1 MKKVLW
7 VIIVILSVIG
17 LLLGVNA
24 PILTT
29 YAYTYHDYFI
39 NYTDYEVSDFSA
51 YDIVLNKETFNL
63 TMNGESYIYFQYLF
77 DECRSTDKQLQLY
90 SNIDIGGVTINYS
103 YKNIKLD
110 CQANVW
116 NTYSTIIDWILT
128 DNVKELIKD
137 ALISDDTNSIR
148 IQLGLYDGSESSFKH
163 DIWNGVHAFF
173 RGVEMQ
179 YQINY
184 EFNSTYYFSNVLLDV
199 DLNPSLYSLNIDN
212 NYIDDNRINLTI
224 FYDSTDYYRFYNDD
238 PLYLIDRNRKKYA
251 INNGDE
257 RLTAYGIGTNGKLK
271 WEYNSFD
278 YDIIDGLTNHTYAR
292 QRIYLLNYASVQ
304 QSFPNATTDVLW
316 DYIDPCPIWDM
327 SCGINNAL
335 VYLAK
340 DAPITSQ
347 VYNVVDKGWQFL
359 SNSFYSLTDLFGA
372 EFDDAGNLVGGNWIG
387 IIITITLGLLVIIWG
402 VREL

>member
-29 YAYTYHDYFI
+29 YAYTYHDYLI
-39 NYTDYEVSDFSA
+39 DYTNYEISDFSN
-51 YDIVLNKETFNL
+51 YEIVLNQETFN
-63 TMNGESYIYFQYLF
+63 MVVNGESYIYFQYKF
-77 DECRSTDKQLQLY
+77 DECPSSTKLMQLQTRL
-90 SNIDIGGVTINYS
+90 SNNSGTLTPYVVVQQLNLTCNAS
-103 YKNIKLD
+103 S
-110 CQANVW
+110 W
-116 NTYSTIIDWILT
+116 NTFYSTYQWVLT
-128 DNVKELIKD
+128 EQQKLLIKD
-137 ALISDDTNSIR
+137 ALTTDDTSFIR
-148 IQLGLYDGSESSFKH
+148 VVNYLYDNYNH
-163 DIWNGVHAFF
+163 DVWNGVNVFF
-173 RGVEMQ
+173 RGIEMA
-179 YQINY
+179 YSINY
-184 EFNSTYYFSNVLLDV
+184 EFNSTYYFTDVLIDA
-199 DLNPSLYSLNIDN
+199 DLHISVAN
-212 NYIDDNRINLTI
+212 NYNYEMLDDSRINLTI
-224 FYDSTDYYRFYNDD
+224 FYDATDYYRFYNED
-238 PLYLIDRNRKKYA
+238 PFYLTNRGRKKYA
-251 INNGDE
+251 INNGDD
-257 RLTAYGIGTNGKLK
+257 RLTAYGIGVNGKHK
-271 WEYNSFD
+271 WEYISADYTIINGVSNSLQA
-278 YDIIDGLTNHTYAR
+278 I
-292 QRIYLLNYASVQ
+292 QSIYLLNYASTQ
-304 QSFPNATTDVLW
+304 QSFPDATADVLW

-372 EFDDAGNLVGGNWIG
+372 EFDDQGNLVGGNWIG

>member
-39 NYTDYEVSDFSA
+39 DYTDYEVSDFSN
-51 YDIVLNKETFNL
+51 YEIVLNQKTFN
-63 TMNGESYIYFQYLF
+63 MIVSGESYIYFQYRF
-77 DECRSTDKQLQLY
+77 DECPSPQKLLY
-90 SNIDIGGVTINYS
+90 FQTNIFNNSGYISPDPISKPINLTCNAS
-103 YKNIKLD
+103 S
-110 CQANVW
+110 W
-116 NTYSTIIDWILT
+116 NTFYSTYQWVLT
-128 DNVKELIKD
+128 DEQKVLIKN
-137 ALISDDTNSIR
+137 ALTNDDNSYIRFTNRLIDN
-148 IQLGLYDGSESSFKH
+148 YNH
-163 DIWNGVHAFF
+163 DIWNGVNVFF
-173 RGVEMQ
+173 RGFEMA
-179 YQINY
+179 YSINY
-184 EFNSTYYFSNVLLDV
+184 EFNSTYYFTDVLIDA
-199 DLNPSLYSLNIDN
+199 DLSGSQAN
-212 NYIDDNRINLTI
+212 NYNYEMLDDSRINLTI
-224 FYDSTDYYRFYNDD
+224 FYDSTDYYRFYNQD
-238 PLYLIDRNRKKYA
+238 PLYLINRGMKKYA
-251 INNGDE
+251 INNGDD
-257 RLTAYGIGTNGKLK
+257 RLTAYGVGVNGRHK
-271 WEYNSFD
+271 WEYISAD
-278 YDIIDGLTNHTYAR
+278 YTIINGVQNELTAY
-292 QRIYLLNYASVQ
+292 QKIYLLNYASTQ

-372 EFDDAGNLVGGNWIG
+372 EFDDSGNLVGGNWIG

>member
-39 NYTDYEVSDFSA
+39 DYTDYEVID
-51 YDIVLNKETFNL
+51 YNDYEIMLNQDTFDL
-63 TMNGESYIYFQYLF
+63 VMNGESYFYFQYQF
-77 DECRSTDKQLQLY
+77 DECLASNKEIQLY
-90 SNIDIGGVTINYS
+90 TYISISGITIAQFYE
-103 YKNIKLD
+103 IAQLP
-110 CQANVW
+110 CQASTW
-116 NTYSTIIDWILT
+116 NTYSKIIEWSLT
-128 DNVKELIKD
+128 DAQKQSILNEII
-137 ALISDDTNSIR
+137 ADDSNFITIR
-148 IQLGLYDGSESSFKH
+148 SGLYDDYKH
-163 DIWNGVHAFF
+163 SLWNGVHVFF
-173 RGVEMQ
+173 RGFEIQ

-184 EFNSTYYFSNVLLDV
+184 EFNSTYYFTDLLLDA
-199 DLNPSLYSLNIDN
+199 DLNANLYSLNIDN
-212 NYIDDNRINLTI
+212 NFIDDSRINLTV
-224 FYDSTDYYRFYNDD
+224 FYDSTDYYRFYNQD
-238 PLYLIDRNRKKYA
+238 PFYLIDRGRKKYA
-251 INNGDE
+251 INNGDD
-257 RLTAYGIGTNGKLK
+257 RLTAYGIGTNGKMK

-278 YDIIDGLTNHTYAR
+278 YDIINGLANHTYAY
-292 QRIYLLNYASVQ
+292 QRLYLLNYASTQ
-304 QSFPNATTDVLW
+304 QTFPNATTDVLW

-372 EFDDAGNLVGGNWIG
+372 EFDDQGNLVGGNWIG

>member
-39 NYTDYEVSDFSA
+39 DYTDYEVSDFSA
-51 YDIVLNKETFNL
+51 YDIVLNQNTFNL
-63 TMNGESYIYFQYLF
+63 VMNGETYFYFQYKF
-77 DECRSTDKQLQLY
+77 DECPSSTKYLDLFTALY
-90 SNIDIGGVTINYS
+90 LNEVPLKRVFSQQIPLSCNAG
-103 YKNIKLD
+103 
-110 CQANVW
+110 VW
-116 NTYSTIIDWILT
+116 NTYYHIFEWNLT
-128 DNVKELIKD
+128 DNEKSLIKD
-137 ALISDDTNSIR
+137 ALIGDDNYYISVING
-148 IQLGLYDGSESSFKH
+148 IEDVSQHALF
-163 DIWNGVHAFF
+163 NGVQAYYRSF
-173 RGVEMQ
+173 ETQ
-179 YQINY
+179 YNLIY
-184 EFNSTYYFSNVLLDV
+184 EFNSTYYFTDLLVDV
-199 DLNPSLYSLNIDN
+199 NLKELRFYDNIN
-212 NYIDDNRINLTI
+212 NNFVDDSRINLTV

-238 PLYLIDRNRKKYA
+238 PLFLINRDRKRYS

-257 RLTAYGIGTNGKLK
+257 RLTAYGIGVNGKHK

-278 YDIIDGLTNHTYAR
+278 YSIINGVNNRNFVQHD
-292 QRIYLLNYASVQ
+292 IYLMNYASTQ
-304 QSFPNATTDVLW
+304 QTFPNATTDVLW

-372 EFDDAGNLVGGNWIG
+372 EFDDAGNLVSGNWIG

>member
-29 YAYTYHDYFI
+29 YAYTYHNYYID
-39 NYTDYEVSDFSA
+39 YTDYEVSDFSS
-51 YDIVLNKETFNL
+51 YDVILNENTFDL
-63 TMNGESYIYFQYLF
+63 TMNGEGYIYFQYLL
-77 DECRSTDKQLQLY
+77 DECILPTRTLLFRQALYVNDIFFGYLKDEYIQLSCST
-90 SNIDIGGVTINYS
+90 S
-103 YKNIKLD
+103 Y
-110 CQANVW
+110 
-116 NTYSTIIDWILT
+116 NTYYKTSPWVMSDIQKNAIIDAIT
-128 DNVKELIKD
+128 
-137 ALISDDTNSIR
+137 SDDNKSIS
-148 IQLGLYDGSESSFKH
+148 IYLSLYDSYNH
-163 DIWNGVHAFF
+163 NLWNGVEFYF
-173 RGVEMQ
+173 RSFEMQ
-179 YQINY
+179 YSLYY
-184 EFNSTYYFSNVLLDV
+184 EFNSTYYFTDLLVDAQLNPNQSLTNIVADV
-199 DLNPSLYSLNIDN
+199 DDS
-212 NYIDDNRINLTI
+212 RINLTV
-224 FYDSTDYYRFYNDD
+224 FYDSTNYYRFYNDD
-238 PLYLIDRNRKKYA
+238 PFMLYDRGRKKYA

-257 RLTAYGIGTNGKLK
+257 RLTAYGMGINGKFKYEYDSFNYTIINGITNGIRIGQ
-271 WEYNSFD
+271 S
-278 YDIIDGLTNHTYAR
+278 
-292 QRIYLLNYASVQ
+292 IYLLNYASTQ

-372 EFDDAGNLVGGNWIG
+372 EFDDAGNLVDGNWIG

>member
-7 VIIVILSVIG
+7 VIIVILSIIG
-17 LLLGVNA
+17 VLLGVNA

-39 NYTDYEVSDFSA
+39 DYTNYEISDYSS
-51 YDIVLNKETFNL
+51 YDVMLNKDTFSL
-63 TMNGESYIYFQYLF
+63 IMNGESYYYFQYLF
-77 DECRSTDKQLQLY
+77 DECRDTNKEIELY
-90 SNIDIGGVTINYS
+90 TNIIIGGITIYLS
-103 YKNIKLD
+103 FETEELL
-110 CQANVW
+110 CQANTW
-116 NTYSTIIDWILT
+116 NTYSKINKWILT
-128 DNVKELIKD
+128 DAQKQLILD
-137 ALISDDTNSIR
+137 AIIADDSNFVTIR
-148 IQLGLYDGSESSFKH
+148 CGLYDDYSHSL
-163 DIWNGVHAFF
+163 WNGVHVFF
-173 RGVEMQ
+173 RGFETQ

-184 EFNSTYYFSNVLLDV
+184 EFNSTYYFTDLLLDA
-199 DLNPSLYSLNIDN
+199 DLNANLYSLNIDN
-212 NYIDDNRINLTI
+212 NYIDDSRINLTV
-224 FYDSTDYYRFYNDD
+224 FYDSTNYYRFYNQD
-238 PLYLIDRNRKKYA
+238 PFYLIDRGRKKYA
-251 INNGDE
+251 INNGDD
-257 RLTAYGIGTNGKLK
+257 RLTAYGLGTNGKMK

-278 YDIIDGLTNHTYAR
+278 YDIIMGLVNHTDCY
-292 QRIYLLNYASVQ
+292 QRLYLLNYASTQ
-304 QSFPNATTDVLW
+304 QLFPNASTDVLW

-372 EFDDAGNLVGGNWIG
+372 EFDDQGNLVSGNWIG

>member
-39 NYTDYEVSDFSA
+39 DYTNYEVSDFSS
-51 YDIVLNKETFNL
+51 YDIMLNKDTFSL
-63 TMNGESYIYFQYLF
+63 IMNGESYYYFQYQF
-77 DECRSTDKQLQLY
+77 DECISDKKDIQLY
-90 SNIDIGGVTINYS
+90 TYITIDGVTIMQVYE
-103 YKNIKLD
+103 IVKLS
-110 CQANVW
+110 CQASTW
-116 NTYSTIIDWILT
+116 NTYSTIIEWSLT
-128 DNVKELIKD
+128 DAQKQSILNAII
-137 ALISDDTNSIR
+137 ADDSHSITIR
-148 IQLGLYDGSESSFKH
+148 SGIYDDYSHSL
-163 DIWNGVHAFF
+163 WNGVHVFF
-173 RGVEMQ
+173 RGFEIQ

-184 EFNSTYYFSNVLLDV
+184 EFNSTYYFTDLLLDA
-199 DLNPSLYSLNIDN
+199 DLNANLYSFNIDN
-212 NYIDDNRINLTI
+212 NFIDDIRINLTV
-224 FYDSTDYYRFYNDD
+224 FYDSTDYYRFYNQD
-238 PLYLIDRNRKKYA
+238 PFYLIDRGRKKYA
-251 INNGDE
+251 INNGDD
-257 RLTAYGIGTNGKLK
+257 RLTAYGIGTNVKMK

-278 YDIIDGLTNHTYAR
+278 YDIIMGLSNQTYAY
-292 QRIYLLNYASVQ
+292 QRLYLLNYASTQ
-304 QSFPNATTDVLW
+304 QTFPNASTDVLW

-372 EFDDAGNLVGGNWIG
+372 EFDDQGNLIGGNWIG

>member
-39 NYTDYEVSDFSA
+39 DYTDYEVSDFSS
-51 YDIVLNKETFNL
+51 YDVMLNKDTFSL
-63 TMNGESYIYFQYLF
+63 IMNGESYYYFQYQF
-77 DECRSTDKQLQLY
+77 DECPATNKQIQLY
-90 SNIDIGGVTINYS
+90 TYISISGITIAQFYEVVQ
-103 YKNIKLD
+103 LP
-110 CQANVW
+110 CQASTW
-116 NTYSTIIDWILT
+116 NTYSKIIEWSLT
-128 DNVKELIKD
+128 DAQKQSILNEII
-137 ALISDDTNSIR
+137 ADDSNFITIR
-148 IQLGLYDGSESSFKH
+148 SGLYDDYKH
-163 DIWNGVHAFF
+163 SLWNGVHVFF
-173 RGVEMQ
+173 RGFEIQ

-184 EFNSTYYFSNVLLDV
+184 EFNSTYYFTDLLLDA
-199 DLNPSLYSLNIDN
+199 DLNANLYSLNIDN
-212 NYIDDNRINLTI
+212 NFIDDSRINLTV
-224 FYDSTDYYRFYNDD
+224 FYDSTDYYRFYNQD
-238 PLYLIDRNRKKYA
+238 PFYLIDRGRKKYA
-251 INNGDE
+251 INNGDD
-257 RLTAYGIGTNGKLK
+257 RLTAYGIGTNGKMK

-278 YDIIDGLTNHTYAR
+278 YDIINGLANHTYAY
-292 QRIYLLNYASVQ
+292 QRLYLLNYASTQ
-304 QSFPNATTDVLW
+304 QTFPNATTDVLW

-372 EFDDAGNLVGGNWIG
+372 EFDDQGNLVGGNWIG

>member
-7 VIIVILSVIG
+7 VIVILSVIG

-29 YAYTYHDYFI
+29 YAYTYHNYFI
-39 NYTDYEVSDFSA
+39 DYTDYEVSDFSS
-51 YDIVLNKETFNL
+51 YDVMLNKDTFNL
-63 TMNGESYIYFQYLF
+63 IMNGESYFYFQYQF
-77 DECRSTDKQLQLY
+77 DECRASNKQIQLY
-90 SNIDIGGVTINYS
+90 TYIIIDGIIISQPYEVAQ
-103 YKNIKLD
+103 LP
-110 CQANVW
+110 CQANKW
-116 NTYSTIIDWILT
+116 NTYSTIIKWSLT
-128 DNVKELIKD
+128 DSQKQSILNAIIADDSNYLI
-137 ALISDDTNSIR
+137 LRLGFYDDYQHS
-148 IQLGLYDGSESSFKH
+148 
-163 DIWNGVHAFF
+163 IWNGVHVFF
-173 RGVEMQ
+173 RGVEIQ
-179 YQINY
+179 YQIIY
-184 EFNSTYYFSNVLLDV
+184 EFNSTYYFTDLLLDAN
-199 DLNPSLYSLNIDN
+199 LNDNLISSNIDN
-212 NYIDDNRINLTI
+212 NYIDDSRINLTV
-224 FYDSTDYYRFYNDD
+224 FYDSTDYYRFYNQD
-238 PLYLIDRNRKKYA
+238 PLYLIDRGRKKYA
-251 INNGDE
+251 INNGDD
-257 RLTAYGIGTNGKLK
+257 RLTAYGIGTNGKMK

-278 YDIIDGLTNHTYAR
+278 YDIIMGSYNQTYTD
-292 QRIYLLNYASVQ
+292 QKLYLLNYASTQ

>member
-17 LLLGVNA
+17 VLLGVNA

-39 NYTDYEVSDFSA
+39 DYTNYEVIDYNG
-51 YDIVLNKETFNL
+51 YDIMLNQDTFDL
-63 TMNGESYIYFQYLF
+63 VMNGETYFYFQYQF
-77 DECRSTDKQLQLY
+77 DECPATTKRVLLY
-90 SNIDIGGVTINYS
+90 QYIFGDSGAIYYVAQYAD
-103 YKNIKLD
+103 LP
-110 CQANVW
+110 CQASTW
-116 NTYSTIIDWILT
+116 NTYSTIIDWLLT
-128 DNVKELIKD
+128 DEQRQMIMNNII
-137 ALISDDTNSIR
+137 ADDNKYITFTAGFTDN
-148 IQLGLYDGSESSFKH
+148 YDH
-163 DIWNGVHAFF
+163 NIWNGVHAFY
-173 RGVEMQ
+173 RGFEIQ

-184 EFNSTYYFSNVLLDV
+184 EFNSTYYFTDLLLHARLDPI
-199 DLNPSLYSLNIDN
+199 LSTTNIDN
-212 NYIDDNRINLTI
+212 NLLDDSRINLTV
-224 FYDSTDYYRFYNDD
+224 FYDSTDYYSFYNQD
-238 PLYLIDRNRKKYA
+238 PLYLIDRGIKKYA

-257 RLTAYGIGTNGKLK
+257 RMTGYGIGTNGKWK
-271 WEYNSFD
+271 WEYTSFD
-278 YDIIDGLTNHTYAR
+278 YDIINGLMNNTYAQ
-292 QRIYLLNYASVQ
+292 QRIYLLNYASAQ
-304 QSFPNATTDVLW
+304 QTFPNATTDVLW

-372 EFDDAGNLVGGNWIG
+372 EFDDQGNLVSGNWIG

>member
-17 LLLGVNA
+17 VLLGVNA

-29 YAYTYHDYFI
+29 YAYTYHDYLI
-39 NYTDYEVSDFSA
+39 DYTNYEVSDFSA
-51 YDIVLNKETFNL
+51 YDVILNKNTFDL
-63 TMNGESYIYFQYLF
+63 GMNGEGYIYFQYRL
-77 DECRSTDKQLQLY
+77 DECVFDKKAIIFNQRLY
-90 SNIDIGGVTINYS
+90 VNGINYGNLTDNYIQLPCYS
-103 YKNIKLD
+103 T
-110 CQANVW
+110 W
-116 NTYSTIIDWILT
+116 NTYYNVFPWVLSDTQKIPIINAIT
-128 DNVKELIKD
+128 
-137 ALISDDTNSIR
+137 SDDLNSIS
-148 IQLGLYDGSESSFKH
+148 IISTFYDANNHDLWSGVDFYFRSF
-163 DIWNGVHAFF
+163 
-173 RGVEMQ
+173 EMQ
-179 YQINY
+179 YSLYY
-184 EFNSTYYFSNVLLDV
+184 EFNSTYYFTDLLVDAQLNPNQSLTNIVADV
-199 DLNPSLYSLNIDN
+199 DDS
-212 NYIDDNRINLTI
+212 RINLTV

-238 PLYLIDRNRKKYA
+238 PFMLYDRGRKKYA

-257 RLTAYGIGTNGKLK
+257 RLTAYGMGINGKFK
-271 WEYNSFD
+271 YEYDSFN
-278 YDIIDGLTNHTYAR
+278 YTIINGLVNALDVS
-292 QRIYLLNYASVQ
+292 QSIYLLNYASAQ
-304 QSFPNATTDVLW
+304 QTFPNATTDVLW